1 MAMSEVYL
9 LAVALASRLL
19 LLSIDDLQGLKL
31 LLRCQNVGSAVP
43 HADGA
48 LLGYRTYLCGR

>member
-1 MAMSEVYL
+1 MAMSGVYL

-19 LLSIDDLQGLKL
+19 LLSIGDLQGLKL
-31 LLRCQNVGSAVP
+31 LLGCQTVGSAVP

-48 LLGYRTYLCGR
+48 LLGYRTLSLW